1 MSPDTNYRRL
11 AESDTRNRENLFQTR
26 YADHGGWQS
35 GHMDGEGSTP
45 VVSIPATTPDRTK
58 QPASAFRT
66 WVYSTAGCA
75 KRRSITSS
83 MSPLM
88 TGSCNKRQLPRP

>member
-45 VVSIPATTPDRTK
+45 VVSIPATTPDRTNLPVALFAAETTK
-58 QPASAFRT
+58 APVVPTYRDFFLCKAS
-66 WVYSTAGCA
+66 
-75 KRRSITSS
+75 
-83 MSPLM
+83 
-88 TGSCNKRQLPRP
+88 